1 MASAIGYRNTHSSP
15 FQALRPHTAADTVTR
30 PRLLRLLEQGA
41 SLTLVVAPAGYGK
54 TTLIADWLETCDLPS
69 AWVTFDAE
77 VGDLHHFLT
86 YLLPGVAA
94 GLPPSAGEVL
104 QELLAARTLP
114 PFAVVAEILRQ
125 ELATVEQEFVLV
137 LDDFQ
142 FVAAPEAHALLA
154 ELLRLPTTPLR
165 LIIATRHDPPLPLV
179 RLRASGR
186 LVEIRSRDLSFS
198 AAEAEQFLQDSLDAP
213 LSAAEID
220 DLVRGAEG
228 WAASLRLAQLY
239 LRQEQG
245 FASLARALEVGARH
259 AREFLADE
267 VFAGLPPA
275 IQTFL
280 METAILE
287 RLSARVCAA
296 LSDGG
301 DVAAAQANLLWL
313 VANGVFTS
321 PIDDAQEWFRC
332 HALLRQFAGQQ
343 LREHCDDAHVAML
356 HRRASRWFAAAGSTE
371 DAIRHALAAG
381 DVADAVN
388 TFAPVRH
395 ALMKTAQWME
405 LSHLLHLFSPQQI
418 EREPELMLVQAWIAR
433 SQNNVTL
440 LQASVQLASALLN
453 GRDDGRTTE
462 ADALHRTASLQ
473 GEVAALQGHLCY
485 WGADMAG
492 VVAHTRRSLALL
504 PRTAE
509 FARGFAVLFCVTG
522 CQATG
527 ELAAA
532 YALLDR
538 YAEELNPEDY
548 IEQLHWMTCRIVPY
562 ALEGDLAS
570 SAATADAML
579 QLGAG
584 RPWTEPMGI
593 AHHFR
598 AVVHYWRN
606 ELAEIEP
613 LALAVL
619 THRYQSTPRYVVQTA
634 CILALA
640 YQAQGRTA
648 EATAIAAAELLS
660 IETNGVAE
668 MRPYLHALQADLA
681 LRQGN
686 VDAAAALL
694 RETVQMPLLTTQFH
708 YTPHLV
714 VLRLYLQQNTTASL
728 DAAGE
733 LIERMER
740 FWAAIGHA
748 QLLLELLV
756 HKALYWQARGNQAAA
771 LETLAQAARQAQP
784 HGNIRIFADLGMP
797 IDGLLA
803 KLQQTG
809 VAPLL
814 VAAARAAIAA
824 EAPHPA
830 SAAPPTSS
838 PSALADDLA
847 VLLTFRE
854 QEVLRLLGEHLTNQ
868 EIAAKLCISTET
880 VKRHSISIFRKL
892 DVKNRRAA
900 ALFARQL
907 APV

>member
-1 MASAIGYRNTHSSP
+1 MASATGYSNTHSSP
-15 FQALRPHTAADTVTR
+15 FQALRPHTAADIVTR

-69 AWVTFDAE
+69 VWVTFDAE

-86 YLLPGVAA
+86 YLLPGVAV
-94 GLPPSAGEVL
+94 GFPHSASEGL
-104 QELLAARTLP
+104 QEMLAARTLP
-114 PFAVVAEILRQ
+114 PLAVIAEILQQ
-125 ELATVEQEFVLV
+125 ELAIVEHEFVLV

-142 FVAAPEAHALLA
+142 FVTAPEVHTLLT
-154 ELLRLPTTPLR
+154 ELLRLPPTPLR
-165 LIIATRHDPPLPLV
+165 LVIATRHDPPLPLV

-198 AAEAEQFLQDSLDAP
+198 AEEAEQFLHKSLDAP
-213 LSAAEID
+213 LSATEID

-287 RLSARVCAA
+287 RLSARACAA
-296 LSDGG
+296 LSDEG
-301 DVAAAQANLLWL
+301 DIAAAQANLLWL

-321 PIDDAQEWFRC
+321 PMDDAQEWFRC
-332 HALLRQFAGQQ
+332 HALLRQFAAQQ
-343 LREHCDDAHVAML
+343 LREHCDDAHVALL

-388 TFAPVRH
+388 AFAPVRH
-395 ALMKTAQWME
+395 TLMKTAEWME

-418 EREPELMLVQAWIAR
+418 EREPELMLAQAWLAR
-433 SQNNVTL
+433 SQNNVVL
-440 LQASVQLASALLN
+440 LQASTQLASDLLN
-453 GRDDGRTTE
+453 ERAGAPTHA
-462 ADALHRTASLQ
+462 ADVRRQTAALQ

-485 WGADMAG
+485 WRADMTG

-504 PRTAE
+504 PRTAG

-532 YALLDR
+532 YALLDS
-538 YAEELNPEDY
+538 YAAELNPEDY
-548 IEQLHWMTCRIVPY
+548 IDQLHWMTCRIVPY

-570 SAATADAML
+570 LAAAADAML

-584 RPWTEPMGI
+584 HPWTEPMGI
-593 AHHFR
+593 AHYFR

-619 THRYQSTPRYVVQTA
+619 AHRYQSTPRYVVQTA

-640 YQAQGRTA
+640 YQAQGRTTA
-648 EATAIAAAELLS
+648 ANAIAAAELLY

-668 MRPYLHALQADLA
+668 MWPYLHALQADLA

-686 VDAAAALL
+686 VDGAAALL
-694 RETVQMPLLTTQFH
+694 RETMQTPLLTTQFH

-714 VLRLYLQQNTTASL
+714 VLRLYLRQNSTASL
-728 DAAGE
+728 NAAGE
-733 LIERMER
+733 LLERMER

-756 HKALYWQARGNQAAA
+756 HKALYWQVRGNPAAA
-771 LETLAQAARQAQP
+771 LETLAQAARLAEP
-784 HGNIRIFADLGMP
+784 HGNIRIFANLGTP

-824 EAPHPA
+824 EAPHVA
-830 SAAPPTSS
+830 QSAPPSGSTS
-838 PSALADDLA
+838 PLADELA

-868 EIAAKLCISTET
+868 EIAARLCISTET

-907 APV
+907 TPV

>member
-1 MASAIGYRNTHSSP
+1 MASATTHSSSHP
-15 FQALRPHTAADTVTR
+15 SPLSALRPHTATDIIAR
-30 PRLLRLLEQGA
+30 PRLHRLLDQGA

-54 TTLIADWLETCDLPS
+54 TTLIADWLETCGLPF

-77 VGDLHHFLT
+77 VNNLHHFLT
-86 YLLPGVAA
+86 QLLTAVSAS
-94 GLPPSAGEVL
+94 LPHYTGGALHDLMAV
-104 QELLAARTLP
+104 RTLP
-114 PFAVVAEILRQ
+114 PAAMIAEILQQ
-125 ELATVEQEFVLV
+125 ELASLDEEFVLV

-142 FVAAPEAHALLA
+142 AVTAPAAHMLLT
-154 ELLRLPTTPLR
+154 ELLREPPPLR
-165 LIIATRHDPPLPLV
+165 LIIASRHDPPLPLV
-179 RLRASGR
+179 RLRAGGR
-186 LVEIRSRDLSFS
+186 LVELRSRDLSFT
-198 AAEAEQFLQDSLDAP
+198 AAEAAQFLQDSLAAP
-213 LSAAEID
+213 LSAREID
-220 DLVRGAEG
+220 GLVRGTEG

-245 FASLARALEVGARH
+245 FASLARAMEVGAHR
-259 AREFLADE
+259 AREFLAEE

-280 METAILE
+280 MQSAILE
-287 RLSARVCAA
+287 RLSAQVCAA

-301 DVAAAQANLLWL
+301 DAAAAQANLLWL
-313 VANGVFTS
+313 VANGVFTVA
-321 PIDDAQEWFRC
+321 IDDAQEWFRC
-332 HALLRQFAGQQ
+332 HALLRQFAAQQ
-343 LREHCDDAHVAML
+343 LRDHCDDAQVAAL
-356 HRRASRWFAAAGSTE
+356 HRRASRWFAAAGSIE
-371 DAIRHALAAG
+371 EAIRHALAAG
-381 DVADAVN
+381 DVRDAVN

-395 ALMKTAQWME
+395 TLMKTAQWME
-405 LSHLLHLFSPQQI
+405 LSHLLHLFPPQQI
-418 EREPELMLVQAWIAR
+418 EREPELMLAQAWFAR
-433 SQNNVTL
+433 SQNNVVL
-440 LQASVQLASALLN
+440 LQASVQLAADLLN
-453 GRDDGRTTE
+453 ER
-462 ADALHRTASLQ
+462 ADAPAHAADACRQIAALQ
-473 GEVAALQGHLCY
+473 GEVAVLQGHLCY
-485 WGADMAG
+485 WRADMAG
-492 VVAHTRRSLALL
+492 VVAHTRRSLTLL

-532 YALLDR
+532 YALLDS

-548 IEQLHWMTCRIVPY
+548 IDQLHWMTCRMALY
-562 ALEGDLAS
+562 SLEGDLAS
-570 SAATADAML
+570 LAATAEAML

-584 RPWTEPMGI
+584 HPWTEPLGI
-593 AHHFR
+593 AHHYR

-619 THRYQSTPRYVVQTA
+619 AHRYQSTPRYVVQTA

-648 EATAIAAAELLS
+648 EANAIAAAELLY

-686 VDAAAALL
+686 VDAAAVLL
-694 RETVQMPLLTTQFH
+694 RETAQTPLLTTQFH
-708 YTPHLV
+708 YTPHLAL
-714 VLRLYLQQNTTASL
+714 LRLHLQQNTAASL

-733 LIERMER
+733 LIERKER

-748 QLLLELLV
+748 QLLLQLLV
-756 HKALYWQARGNQAAA
+756 IKTLYWQARGNPALA
-771 LETLAQAARQAQP
+771 LEMLAQAARLAEP
-784 HGNIRIFADLGMP
+784 HGCIRIFADLGMQ

-803 KLQQTG
+803 KLQRTG

-824 EAPHPA
+824 EA
-830 SAAPPTSS
+830 SCAPQSPPPSGSTS
-838 PSALADDLA
+838 PRADDLA

-868 EIAAKLCISTET
+868 EIAVRLCISTET

-900 ALFARQL
+900 ALYARQL
-907 APV
+907 AAV